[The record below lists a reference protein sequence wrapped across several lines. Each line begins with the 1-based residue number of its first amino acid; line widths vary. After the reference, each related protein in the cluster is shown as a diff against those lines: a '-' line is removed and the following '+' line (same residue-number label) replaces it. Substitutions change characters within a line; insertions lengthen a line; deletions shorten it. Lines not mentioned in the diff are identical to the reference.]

1 MSARADNAD
10 ARALAAESCEACRPE
25 SRPVGVEAAAKL
37 LDGLPDW
44 AIHQAETE
52 RLAATF
58 TFPDFAAALAFA
70 NRVGALAEAADHHP
84 MLVVEWGRVRVCWWT
99 HAIGGLHRNDFVLA
113 ARTSLAA
120 AGHSNAN
127 EV

>member
-1 MSARADNAD
+1 MSAAADNAG
-10 ARALAAESCEACRPE
+10 ACALAAESCEACRPD
-25 SRPVGVEAAAKL
+25 SPRVGTAEAAKL
-37 LDGLPDW
+37 LDGLPGW
-44 AIHQAETE
+44 SIQQADTE

-58 TFPDFAAALAFA
+58 TFPDFATALAFA

-113 ARTSLAA
+113 ARTSLAFQP
-120 AGHSNAN
+120 
-127 EV
+127 